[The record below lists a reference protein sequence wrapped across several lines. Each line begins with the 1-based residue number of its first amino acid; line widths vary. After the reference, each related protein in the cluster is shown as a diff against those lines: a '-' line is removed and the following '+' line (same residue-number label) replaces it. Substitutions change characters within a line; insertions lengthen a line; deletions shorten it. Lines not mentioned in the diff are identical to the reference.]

1 MTKQQIKD
9 YEKVEGHLIYLK
21 MWINAGYPDGVK
33 DEELLELPLSCAI
46 SDMEQIVDNAECQN
60 YGDDTAKV
68 VRKAKAF
75 LRKYRGEIK

>member
-21 MWINAGYPDGVK
+21 MWINDGNPDSVK
-33 DEELLELPLSCAI
+33 DEELLDLPLSYAI
-46 SDMEQIVDNAECQN
+46 SNAEYIIDNAEAEN

-75 LRKYRGEIK
+75 LRKYNK